1 MSERIQTNIYLL
13 KDQVRIYEKGKIT
26 FHDVNYEF
34 LKKFLKKRDF
44 IEQKVKESI
53 LS

>member
-34 LKKFLKKRDF
+34 LKKFLKSVISLNK
-44 IEQKVKESI
+44 KLKNH
-53 LS
+53 